1 MKEPDAI
8 VYVIDDEELVRR
20 GLESLLKSS
29 GLRVETFASA
39 HEFMET
45 KRLDAP
51 GCLVLDVGLPGLSGL
66 DLQRQ
71 LAEMNVR
78 IPIIFITGRGDI
90 PITVRAMREGA
101 FDFLTKPIRGP
112 DLLGA
117 IHRAIARDHELRNER
132 VESAN
137 TRAGFASNS
146 ADAKSPEA
154 PGPLRGFGL
163 DFDPLADTAAYP
175 RLSAAELNEVAPFGE
190 RCSFAKNKPLVGAGD
205 YPFNSHVIL
214 SGSVRVVD
222 VSTGE
227 RVVFVRY
234 GAGYFTG
241 DIDLFTRRPS
251 LVSVEAETI
260 VEAIRLTP
268 SQLREFFTQKPRLGE
283 KFWKSFQRRRELL
296 LVSKFRGLSIYGKKG
311 DKRTLDT
318 IELLFRNSVPH
329 EWFDTSIE
337 ENSRKLEQIRED
349 VQAYP
354 VITHGSRVL
363 FEAPTRAQ
371 LADHLHL
378 RRSLPDSVYDILI
391 LGAGPAG
398 LGASVY
404 AASEGLSSLVLDA
417 LGPGGQA
424 GSTSRIEN
432 YAGFPDGVTG
442 WDLAFLTYLQALKFG
457 ADFHIPSTVSNLER
471 RRNGLYRVRTLEAD
485 YVLGRTVIIATGV
498 SYGEPMVE
506 GLAALQGKGVYYS
519 ATNIESRLCRT
530 SAAHVVGAG
539 NSAGQAAM
547 FLSETADEVSLL
559 VRGPD
564 LRKMSSYLAER
575 VIANPKIRVRYNTE
589 VVGIEGVEH
598 ICGLHVREPNGET
611 HEEFTSGLF
620 VFIGAKPRTDFL
632 PAPIIRNA
640 QGFVLTGQE
649 VAPLPEWKEPRP
661 PCVVETS
668 LPGVFAAGD
677 CRNGSPK
684 RVAFAIGDGATAVTS
699 VHNFLGNTASERTRG
714 EMIP

>member
-1 MKEPDAI
+1 MKELDAI
-8 VYVIDDEELVRR
+8 VYVVDDDDLVRR
-20 GLESLLKSS
+20 GLESMVKSS
-29 GLRVETFASA
+29 GLRVETFSSA
-39 HEFMET
+39 HEFMEA
-45 KRLDAP
+45 KRPDAP

-71 LAEMNVR
+71 LAEKDVH
-78 IPIIFITGRGDI
+78 IPIIFITGHGDI

-112 DLLGA
+112 DLLGT
-117 IHRAIARDHELRNER
+117 IQRAIARDRELRKER
-132 VESAN
+132 VEPES
-137 TRAGFASNS
+137 RGRPVSNS
-146 ADAKSPEA
+146 ASAKSAEA
-154 PGPLRGFGL
+154 PAPLRDL
-163 DFDPLADTAAYP
+163 ALRFDPLADNVAYP
-175 RLSAAELNEVAPFGE
+175 HLSATELEELAPFGE
-190 RCSFAKNKPLVGAGD
+190 RCSFAKNKPLVSAGD
-205 YPFNSHVIL
+205 YPFNSHVIF

-268 SQLREFFTQKPRLGE
+268 GQLREFFTQRPRLGE

-311 DKRTLDT
+311 EKATLDAV
-318 IELLFRNSVPH
+318 ELLFRNSVPH

-371 LADHLHL
+371 LADYLRL
-378 RRSLPDSVYDILI
+378 RRSLPDSVYDVLI

-398 LGASVY
+398 LGAAVY
-404 AASEGLSSLVLDA
+404 AASEGLSSLVLDG

-432 YAGFPDGVTG
+432 YAGFPDGITG
-442 WDLAFLTYLQALKFG
+442 WYLAFLTYLQALKFG
-457 ADFHIPSTVSNLER
+457 AEFHVPSTVSNLER

-498 SYGEPMVE
+498 SYGELNVE

-519 ATNIESRLCRT
+519 ATNIESRLCQS
-530 SAAHVVGAG
+530 SATHVVGAG

-547 FLSETADEVSLL
+547 FLSESAGEVSLL
-559 VRGPD
+559 VRGSD

-575 VIANPKIRVRYNTE
+575 LQANKKVKIRYGTE
-589 VVGIEGVEH
+589 VVGVEGEEN
-598 ICGLHVREPNGET
+598 ICGVRIREPSGEVT
-611 HEEFTSGLF
+611 EEFTAGLF

-632 PAPIIRNA
+632 SSSIVRDEK
-640 QGFVLTGQE
+640 GFLLTGPE
-649 VAPLPEWKEPRP
+649 VGRLRAWQEPRP
-661 PCVVETS
+661 PCVAETS

-677 CRNGSPK
+677 CRSGTAK
-684 RVAFAIGDGATAVTS
+684 RVAFAIGDGAQAVTS
-699 VHNFLGNTASERTRG
+699 VHNFLGRTPEERASRSW
-714 EMIP
+714 

>member
-8 VYVIDDEELVRR
+8 VYVIDDEDLVRR
-20 GLESLLKSS
+20 GLDSLVKSS
-29 GLRVETFASA
+29 GLRVETFSSA
-39 HEFMET
+39 PEFMEAM
-45 KRLDAP
+45 RPDAP

-71 LAEMNVR
+71 LAEMDVR

-112 DLLGA
+112 DLLDA
-117 IHRAIARDHELRNER
+117 IHRAIARDRELRKER

-137 TRAGFASNS
+137 PRGGSASVS
-146 ADAKSPEA
+146 ADAKSPSA
-154 PGPLRGFGL
+154 PGSFRDFGL
-163 DFDPLADTAAYP
+163 DFDPLADKVAFP
-175 RLSAAELNEVAPFGE
+175 HLSAAELNEVAPFGE
-190 RCSFAKNKPLVGAGD
+190 PCSFAKNKPLVTAGD

-214 SGSVRVVD
+214 SGSIRVVD

-234 GAGYFTG
+234 GAAYFTG

-251 LVSVEAETI
+251 LVSVEAETT

-268 SQLREFFTQKPRLGE
+268 SQLREFFTQRHRLGE

-311 DKRTLDT
+311 DKATLDAV
-318 IELLFRNSVPH
+318 ELLFRNSVPH

-378 RRSLPDSVYDILI
+378 RRSLPDSVYDVLI

-398 LGASVY
+398 LGAAVY
-404 AASEGLSSLVLDA
+404 AASEGLSSLVLDG

-457 ADFHIPSTVSNLER
+457 ADFHIPSTVSNLDR
-471 RRNGLYRVRTLEAD
+471 RSSGLYRVRTVEGD
-485 YVLGRTVIIATGV
+485 YVLGRSVIIAAGV
-498 SYGEPMVE
+498 SYGMLDVQ
-506 GLAALQGKGVYYS
+506 GLDKLRGSGVYYS
-519 ATNIESRLCRT
+519 ATNIDSRLCRSST
-530 SAAHVVGAG
+530 AHVVGGG

-547 FLSETADEVSLL
+547 FLSQTADQVDLL

-564 LRKMSSYLAER
+564 LRKMSSYLSER
-575 VIANPKIRVRYNTE
+575 VLANRKIRVRYNTE
-589 VVGIEGVEH
+589 IVGIDGVEQ
-598 ICGLHVREPNGET
+598 ICGVHVRELNGEIR
-611 HEEFTSGLF
+611 EESTSGLF
-620 VFIGAKPRTDFL
+620 VFVGAKPRTDFL
-632 PAPIIRNA
+632 PASIARNT

-649 VAPLPEWKEPRP
+649 VAALPLWKEPRP
-661 PCVVETS
+661 P
-668 LPGVFAAGD
+668 
-677 CRNGSPK
+677 
-684 RVAFAIGDGATAVTS
+684 
-699 VHNFLGNTASERTRG
+699 
-714 EMIP
+714 